1 MADHPLPTAALD
13 QPALTGT
20 PCLVALDW
28 GTSSLRAFCFDATG
42 QVLQMRQRPWG
53 IMNLPPAS
61 TLANPGDSDP
71 APGAAFERAL
81 HDTCGDW
88 LRITPELP
96 LLACGM
102 VGSAQG
108 WKEAAY
114 LDTPT
119 SLDDLAQG
127 LTVVHR
133 SSDKPLHIVPG
144 LLQRGS
150 LPNVMRGEETQVL
163 GVLAGG
169 YTTGDAPV
177 LIGLPGTHS
186 KWVTAKGG
194 APGRRI
200 EKFHT
205 FMTGEVFAALR
216 SHTILGK
223 TMLTAAAPD
232 DVAFE
237 RGLAVAQS
245 GDAELGLLSHI
256 FSTRTLGLTGALPAL
271 AQADYLSG
279 ILIGHEVS
287 ALARLQAQ
295 NPAERPSTVVLCG
308 EADLCRRYAK
318 ALEVYGFGTPVIAEN
333 ATALGLWQIAC
344 AAGLITATPTKSAAA
359 DAAAPAIPPVSSRSP
374 SA

>member
-1 MADHPLPTAALD
+1 MAGHPLPPVVLN
-13 QPALTGT
+13 QPAPAST

-28 GTSSLRAFCFDATG
+28 GTSSLRAFGFDTGG
-42 QVLQMRQRPWG
+42 QVLEMRQRPWG
-53 IMNLPPAS
+53 IMNLPPA
-61 TLANPGDSDP
+61 P
-71 APGAAFERAL
+71 APFDNADNVPGAAFERAL

-88 LRITPELP
+88 LSITPELP

-108 WKEAAY
+108 WKEAPY
-114 LDTPT
+114 LDAPT
-119 SLDDLAQG
+119 SLDDLAHG
-127 LTVVHR
+127 LIAVHR

-169 YTTGDAPV
+169 YTTGDAPL

-186 KWVTAKGG
+186 KWVTARAG
-194 APGRRI
+194 ARGRCI
-200 EKFHT
+200 EHFHT

-216 SHTILGK
+216 GHTILGK
-223 TMLTAAAPD
+223 TMQPAAAPD
-232 DVAFE
+232 DAAFE

-245 GDAELGLLSHI
+245 GDADLGLLSHI
-256 FSTRTLGLTGALPAL
+256 FSTRTLGLTGALTAV

-295 NPAERPSTVVLCG
+295 NPAEQPSAVVLCG
-308 EADLCRRYAK
+308 ETDLCRRYAK

-344 AAGLITATPTKSAAA
+344 AAGLVPP
-359 DAAAPAIPPVSSRSP
+359 AAPAIPHVSPRSP